1 MSVLPRIALFLQ
13 YVLPRNSRNT
23 QNLLAVYS
31 PTDCTDLHRTFLLYI
46 LPQIAQI
53 YTEPSCCMFSHGIHG
68 IHRTF
73 LLYILPQI
81 SQIYTEP
88 SCCIFSHR
96 LHRFTQNLLAV
107 CSPTDCTDFHRCCF
121 QGGALVSSAP
131 TRSVIA
137 LLALLVHLR
146 QVHPLKA
153 ASVSICEICGR
164 ILSATSSVNSVN
176 SVGEYLGRVISAGV
190 LPVNLLLAMLA
201 QIGVALREVVV
212 AEPPATVGRQR

>member
-46 LPQIAQI
+46 LPRIALFLQ
-53 YTEPSCCMFSHGIHG
+53 YVLPRNSRNTQNLLAVCSPTEFTERTEPSCCIFSHGIHG

-81 SQIYTEP
+81 ARIFTDVAFRGCTCLKCTNP
-88 SCCIFSHR
+88 FCCCTSC
-96 LHRFTQNLLAV
+96 
-107 CSPTDCTDFHRCCF
+107 
-121 QGGALVSSAP
+121 
-131 TRSVIA
+131 SVGV

-146 QVHPLKA
+146 QVHPLERTYLCR
-153 ASVSICEICGR
+153 SVK
-164 ILSATSSVNSVN
+164 
-176 SVGEYLGRVISAGV
+176 SVGEYFQQP
-190 LPVNLLLAMLA
+190 LP
-201 QIGVALREVVV
+201 
-212 AEPPATVGRQR
+212 

>member
-73 LLYILPQI
+73 LQYILPRN
-81 SQIYTEP
+81 S
-88 SCCIFSHR
+88 R
-96 LHRFTQNLLAV
+96 NTQNLLAV
-107 CSPTDCTDFHRCCF
+107 CSPTDFTDLHRTFLLYILPRIAQIFTDAAFRGCTCLKCTNPFCWCTSCSV
-121 QGGALVSSAP
+121 GALETSAP
-131 TRSVIA
+131 PERTYLCRSV
-137 LLALLVHLR
+137 
-146 QVHPLKA
+146 K
-153 ASVSICEICGR
+153 
-164 ILSATSSVNSVN
+164 
-176 SVGEYLGRVISAGV
+176 SVGEYFQQP
-190 LPVNLLLAMLA
+190 LP
-201 QIGVALREVVV
+201 
-212 AEPPATVGRQR
+212 